1 MSVPFYDVREGNRG
15 GRDLFSW
22 EDIRLVSY
30 KDREM
35 YLGHTSKL
43 GFLDKG
49 GKWRKRDWWCQ
60 IRNEKNDEEKER
72 IRKEDE
78 KRINIALG
86 LEKADVKDIA
96 PSFSKDELKDV
107 IN

>member
-1 MSVPFYDVREGNRG
+1 MVNIIIQLKFIIIIMSVPYHEIREGNRG

-49 GKWRKRDWWCQ
+49 GKWRKRDWWATGKQ
-60 IRNEKNDEEKER
+60 H
-72 IRKEDE
+72 
-78 KRINIALG
+78 
-86 LEKADVKDIA
+86 V
-96 PSFSKDELKDV
+96 
-107 IN
+107 

>member
-1 MSVPFYDVREGNRG
+1 MSVPYHEIRDGNRG

-49 GKWRKRDWWCQ
+49 GKWRKRDWWATGVM
-60 IRNEKNDEEKER
+60 NSKNAEEIKK
-72 IRKEDE
+72 I
-78 KRINIALG
+78 
-86 LEKADVKDIA
+86 
-96 PSFSKDELKDV
+96 
-107 IN
+107 

>member
-1 MSVPFYDVREGNRG
+1 MSVPYHEIRDGNRG

-22 EDIRLVSY
+22 EDVRLVSY

-49 GKWRKRDWWCQ
+49 GKWRKRDWWASGKL
-60 IRNEKNDEEKER
+60 RSTTMDEL
-72 IRKEDE
+72 RKVQDEDT
-78 KRINIALG
+78 RRMNIALG
-86 LEKADVKDIA
+86 LE
-96 PSFSKDELKDV
+96 
-107 IN
+107 